1 MSYEEYVNGE
11 AMELTEESVV
21 EEVPAEDTPAE
32 APVAE
37 AVETTETVE
46 AVEPTEAEAAEEA
59 VAEPVAEE
67 AIELVDA
74 EVVAED
80 ATVAEEAIAAED
92 EFVIQY
98 SVEEPLT
105 EPTVDESL
113 FEAAAEEEFDFAVE
127 AEEAKPCDPFQA
139 KCDELRS
146 VCRDTVQRISK
157 DLKETNY
164 NPYIRSTTTYR
175 YEILKKSTDA
185 EPIDVFEFQRTSGYS
200 LRAMAITVALTAAA
214 DIAVGKF
221 LKKRMKK

>member
-21 EEVPAEDTPAE
+21 EEVPAEATPAEDTPAE
-32 APVAE
+32 DSV
-37 AVETTETVE
+37 
-46 AVEPTEAEAAEEA
+46 AEAAEAIEA
-59 VAEPVAEE
+59 EDAEATVVEPAADE

-74 EVVAED
+74 EVVAEE
-80 ATVAEEAIAAED
+80 APVVEEVVAAED
-92 EFVIQY
+92 DFVIQY

-105 EPTVDESL
+105 EPVVDETL

-127 AEEAKPCDPFQA
+127 EEAAKPCNSLQA
-139 KCDELRS
+139 KCDELCS
-146 VCRDTVQRISK
+146 AYRDMVDRIAE

-185 EPIDVFEFQRTSGYS
+185 EPIDVFEFQRTSGFS
-200 LRAMAITVALTAAA
+200 LRAMAITTALTAAA
-214 DIAVGKF
+214 DIAIGKF
-221 LKKRMKK
+221 LKKRLKK

>member
-21 EEVPAEDTPAE
+21 EEVPAE

-74 EVVAED
+74 EVVVAAD
-80 ATVAEEAIAAED
+80 ATVAEEAVAAED

-200 LRAMAITVALTAAA
+200 LRAMAITAALTAAA